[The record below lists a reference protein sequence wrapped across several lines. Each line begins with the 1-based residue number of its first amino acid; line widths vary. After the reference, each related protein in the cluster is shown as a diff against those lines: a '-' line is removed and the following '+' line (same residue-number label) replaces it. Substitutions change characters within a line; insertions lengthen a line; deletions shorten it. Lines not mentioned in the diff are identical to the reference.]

1 MEKEKKKKSIGIPN
15 VRMGRRGRA
24 MKETKKKKPE
34 NSQISQHPRKKN
46 ISALSRWRAVSRR
59 YAGQKLEDETES
71 KELFPKQEVLCIQM
85 LMGGSGGQGEAEDE
99 GVVFLMRGR

>member
-1 MEKEKKKKSIGIPN
+1 MRKDKIDSRLRKEEQMEKEKKKSIGIPN

-24 MKETKKKKPE
+24 IKETKKKKLE

-59 YAGQKLEDETES
+59 YAGQKLEDEAES
-71 KELFPKQEVLCIQM
+71 KELFQDKKFR
-85 LMGGSGGQGEAEDE
+85 
-99 GVVFLMRGR
+99 VFKC